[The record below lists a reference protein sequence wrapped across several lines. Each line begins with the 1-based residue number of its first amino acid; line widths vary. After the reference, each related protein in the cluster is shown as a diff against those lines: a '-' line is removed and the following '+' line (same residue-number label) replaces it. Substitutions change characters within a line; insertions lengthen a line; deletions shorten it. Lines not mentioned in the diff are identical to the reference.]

1 MSFMRFK
8 NHSQDWL
15 RFGHSPILE
24 PITVVRKVGD
34 GMPLLAR
41 QDMAWVPK
49 ENVFK
54 NCSLEGE

>member
-1 MSFMRFK
+1 MRFK